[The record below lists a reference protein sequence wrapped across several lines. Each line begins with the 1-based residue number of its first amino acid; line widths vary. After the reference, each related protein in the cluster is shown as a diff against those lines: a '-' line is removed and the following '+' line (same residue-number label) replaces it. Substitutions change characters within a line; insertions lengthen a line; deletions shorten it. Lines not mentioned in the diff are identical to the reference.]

1 MNTFDLPEV
10 IAERQRLGRSYL
22 EFLRVPSM
30 SVGVYF
36 LPVCGLDPQ
45 KPHTENELY
54 YVMKGSGSVQ
64 VDGEDCLVEPGKLV
78 LVRAGAEHRFHS
90 ITEDLTL
97 LVIFSPAESS

>member
-1 MNTFDLPEV
+1 
-10 IAERQRLGRSYL
+10 
-22 EFLRVPSM
+22 
-30 SVGVYF
+30 VGGV
-36 LPVCGLDPQ
+36 DPQ

-64 VDGEDCLVEPGKLV
+64 VDGEDRLVEPGKLI
-78 LVRAGAEHRFHS
+78 LVRAGEEHRFHS

>member
-1 MNTFDLPEV
+1 V
-10 IAERQRLGRSYL
+10 LGSTSSLWVAWIRKSL
-22 EFLRVPSM
+22 I
-30 SVGVYF
+30 
-36 LPVCGLDPQ
+36 
-45 KPHTENELY
+45 Y

-64 VDGEDCLVEPGKLV
+64 VDGEDCLVEPGKLI